1 MINILFDYQIFS
13 LQQYG
18 GISRYFSELV
28 WRMNQ
33 FKDCKADI
41 FCPLY
46 INTYLTKI
54 NKNNVRGFCIPAL
67 PKTGQIRSLINKKL
81 NLLYSS
87 LKELDIVHKT
97 YYLDNRLK
105 SRTTVVTVYD
115 MIHERFPQYYP
126 ANDKTSDLKRRCCEK
141 VDKIIAISN
150 STKKD
155 LVNLFGINPEKII
168 VIHLASSLKDTV
180 SHSSHVFP
188 EPYLLYVGER
198 GGYKNF
204 DSLVHAFSQS
214 RVLRNHFHLICF
226 GGSPFDVSEEKK
238 IKKSGISRFVHQ
250 VSGDDSLLV
259 SYYKNASAFICPSLY
274 EGFGIPLLE
283 AMGLSCPVICSNSGS
298 IPEVVGDAG
307 IYFDPHDITSIRKAL
322 ENTLFNENLLAHLK
336 MRGLQRE
343 SMFSWDRCANET
355 VAVYRSLLS

>member
-1 MINILFDYQIFS
+1 
-13 LQQYG
+13 
-18 GISRYFSELV
+18 
-28 WRMNQ
+28 
-33 FKDCKADI
+33 
-41 FCPLY
+41 
-46 INTYLTKI
+46 
-54 NKNNVRGFCIPAL
+54 
-67 PKTGQIRSLINKKL
+67 
-81 NLLYSS
+81 
-87 LKELDIVHKT
+87 
-97 YYLDNRLK
+97 
-105 SRTTVVTVYD
+105 
-115 MIHERFPQYYP
+115 MIHELFPQYYR
-126 ANDKTSDLKRRCCEK
+126 AYDKTSELKKRCCER

-155 LVNLFGINPEKII
+155 LVKLFGINPEKIV

-180 SHSSHVFP
+180 THSSKVFQ
-188 EPYLLYVGER
+188 EPYLLYVGAR
-198 GGYKNF
+198 GEYKNF
-204 DSLVHAFSQS
+204 DGFVQAFSQS
-214 RVLRNHFHLICF
+214 KVLGKHFHLICF
-226 GGSPFDVSEEKK
+226 GGGCFNVREEKEF
-238 IKKSGISRFVHQ
+238 KKLGITRLVHQ